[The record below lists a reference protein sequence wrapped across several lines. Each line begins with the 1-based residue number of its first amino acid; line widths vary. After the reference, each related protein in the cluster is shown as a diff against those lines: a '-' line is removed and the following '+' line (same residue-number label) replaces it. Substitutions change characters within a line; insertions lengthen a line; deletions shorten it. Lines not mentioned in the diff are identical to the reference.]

1 MGISTLLDLEKLS
14 DHYANSERMPAMF
27 VGHGSPMNAIEQNE
41 FTRGFAAVANALPH
55 PPKAIL
61 CVSAHWFTQGTRVLM
76 VEQPE
81 TIHDFGG
88 FPRELYDVEY
98 PANGH
103 PELAKET
110 LDLLAPDAHADE
122 QWGLDHGTWSVL
134 NHMYPDADVPVF
146 QLSIDYTK
154 DADHHFE
161 LASKLRSLR
170 DKGVLIVGSGNIVH
184 NLGELDWSKGAI
196 RENGYDWALEAR
208 AQINALLLDGN
219 FAPLLDYTNQGLA
232 WRNSIP
238 TPDHFLPLLYALG
251 AKHDSE
257 ELEIFNDKVLMGS
270 ISMTSIITK

>member
-1 MGISTLLDLEKLS
+1 MGISTLLELEKLAG
-14 DHYANSERMPAMF
+14 HFANSDRMPAMF

-41 FTRGFAAVANALPH
+41 FTRGFEAIAKVLPQ
-55 PPKAIL
+55 PPQAIL

-76 VEQPE
+76 LEQPE

-98 PANGH
+98 PAKGDLS
-103 PELAKET
+103 LAQET
-110 LDLLAPDAHADE
+110 LDLLGGDAHEDQ

-134 NHMYPDADVPVF
+134 NHMYPNADVPVF

-154 DADHHFE
+154 EASYHFE
-161 LASKLRSLR
+161 LASKLQSLR
-170 DKGVLIVGSGNIVH
+170 EKGVLILGSGNIVH

-208 AQINALLLDGN
+208 SEINALLLDGN
-219 FAPLLDYTNQGLA
+219 FKTLLDYTNQGLA

-251 AKHDSE
+251 AKHTSE
-257 ELEIFNDKVLMGS
+257 EIELFNDKVIMGS
-270 ISMTSIITK
+270 ISMTSLITK